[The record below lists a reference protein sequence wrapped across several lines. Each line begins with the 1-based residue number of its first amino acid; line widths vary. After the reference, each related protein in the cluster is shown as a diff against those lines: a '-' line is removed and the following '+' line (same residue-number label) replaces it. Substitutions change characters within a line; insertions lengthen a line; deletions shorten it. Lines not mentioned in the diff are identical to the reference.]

1 MVSSMRALFLISVVA
16 AAAVAAGPAFSSSSA
31 KVKAPKVTITAGP
44 SGLVASTSATFS
56 FTSNQ
61 SASTFQCSRDGAA
74 LAPCSSPVSYSGLGQ
89 GPHTFRVQAS
99 SAGGTGSDSAAWT
112 VDTVAPEAPVIS
124 SRPADPSTSTSATFV
139 FADSD
144 SSASFTC
151 SLDGAAASA
160 CSSPKSYSALSEGT
174 HSFAVTAKDAA
185 GNSSPQT
192 AASWQIDSAAPPSP
206 TVSSAT
212 SDASGANATFSFS
225 DSDPTVTFRCSVDN
239 GAFAACTSPA
249 SVGPLQDG
257 THIWGV
263 EAVDSVGNVSSP
275 ATEMWTS
282 ATSAP
287 TQTQWF
293 GNGNFENGSSTWG
306 ATSATLQI
314 VGDGNVGPSAAK
326 ISLTATPP
334 QEYWLYATTR
344 PVLSTVQGTTYTVT
358 GYARSDTPGKTVCMR
373 IREYT
378 DNTSTTRLGEVTSCL
393 TTTASWQAFPS
404 LPYTA
409 KGSGGTLAFQVFGAA
424 ATAAAGDSFEVDG
437 LSMTSPAGSTSPPP
451 VMISSNNPIIGA
463 AGDIACSPTDSRYNG
478 GNGTGTACMQKATA
492 DLLGTMTDL
501 TAILPLGDQVY
512 QCGELANFNTVYDST
527 WGRFK
532 SIEKPVAGNH
542 EYGDTAA
549 CAPSNAAGYYAYFGA
564 AAGDPTKGY
573 YSYNIGTWHLIALN
587 SNCAAIGGCGA
598 GSPQETWLKADL
610 AASSSSCTIAYW
622 HHPRFSAGQ
631 TGDDTRT
638 AALWTDLVNAHADL
652 VLSGHD
658 HTYQRFAPMD
668 SSGNAS
674 ATGMRELVVGTG
686 GEEHH
691 AVPLARPTLQVSD
704 NTTFGILRLTLAPN
718 AYAGQFVPAS
728 GTGSFTDSFTG
739 SCN

>member
-1 MVSSMRALFLISVVA
+1 MNTSVKTLFLISVAVS
-16 AAAVAAGPAFSSSSA
+16 AAVAAAPAFPASSA
-31 KVKAPKVTITAGP
+31 KLRAPRVSITGGP
-44 SGLVASTSATFS
+44 SGLVASTSAMFS
-56 FTSNQ
+56 FTSNGS
-61 SASTFQCSRDGAA
+61 SAFKCSRDGAA
-74 LAPCSSPVSYSGLGQ
+74 VTACTSPILYSGLAQ
-89 GPHTFRVQAS
+89 GSHSFRVQAS
-99 SAGGTGSDSAAWT
+99 NTAGTGSDSQTWT
-112 VDTVAPEAPVIS
+112 VDTVAPAAPVIS
-124 SRPADPSTSTSATFV
+124 SRPADPSTFTSATFV

-144 SSASFTC
+144 PSATFRC
-151 SLDGAAASA
+151 SLDGATAST
-160 CSSPKSYSALSEGT
+160 CSSPKSYSTLSDGT
-174 HSFAVTAKDAA
+174 HSFAVTAKDTA

-192 AASWQIDSAAPPSP
+192 AASWRIDSTPPPAP
-206 TVSSAT
+206 TISSAT
-212 SDASGANATFSFS
+212 PDASGANASFSFG
-225 DSDPTVTFRCSVDN
+225 DSDPTATFRCSIDN
-239 GAFAACTSPA
+239 SAFAACTTPA
-249 SVGPLQDG
+249 GVGALSDG
-257 THIWGV
+257 THVWGV
-263 EAVDSVGNVSSP
+263 RAVDTVGNQSSA
-275 ATEMWTS
+275 ATETWTS
-282 ATSAP
+282 ATTAP
-287 TQTQWF
+287 TETQWF
-293 GNGNFENGSSTWG
+293 GNGSFESGTAGWG
-306 ATSATLQI
+306 ATSATLGI

-326 ISLTATPP
+326 ITLAATPP
-334 QEYWLYATTR
+334 REYFLYATTR
-344 PVLSTVQGTTYTVT
+344 PVLSTVAGTTYTVT
-358 GYARSDTPGKTVCMR
+358 GYARSDTPGKTVCTR

-378 DNTSTTRLGEVTSCL
+378 DNTSGTRLGEVTSCL
-393 TTTASWQAFPS
+393 TTTGAWQAFAS

-409 KGSGGTLAFQVFGAA
+409 KGSGGTLALQVYGAA
-424 ATAAAGDSFEVDG
+424 STAAAGDSFEVDG
-437 LSMTSPAGSTSPPP
+437 LSMTSPAASSSAPP
-451 VMISSNNPIIGA
+451 VMISSNNPIIGT
-463 AGDIACSPTDSRYNG
+463 AGDVACSPTDSRYNG

-512 QCGELANFNTVYDST
+512 QCGELANFNTVYNTT

-610 AASSSSCTIAYW
+610 AGSSSACTIAYW

-668 SSGNAS
+668 STGNAL
-674 ATGMRELVVGTG
+674 ATGVRELIVGTG

-691 AVPLARPTLQVSD
+691 ALPLARPTLQVSD

-728 GTGSFTDSFTG
+728 GAGSFTDSFTG

>member
-1 MVSSMRALFLISVVA
+1 MVSSMRTLFLISAVVA
-16 AAAVAAGPAFSSSSA
+16 ASVAAGPAFASNSG
-31 KVKAPKVTITAGP
+31 KLKPPVVTITAGP
-44 SGLVASTSATFS
+44 SGPVASTSATFS

-61 SASTFQCSRDGAA
+61 STSAFKCSRDGAA
-74 LAPCSSPVSYSGLGQ
+74 LSACASPVSYSSLTQ
-89 GPHTFRVQAS
+89 GAHTFRVQAS
-99 SAGGTGSDSAAWT
+99 NTAGTGTDSQSWT
-112 VDTVAPEAPVIS
+112 VDTTAPPAPAIS

-144 SSASFTC
+144 PSATFRC
-151 SLDGAAASA
+151 SLDGATAST
-160 CSSPKSYSALSEGT
+160 CSSPKSYSSLSDGA
-174 HSFAVTAKDAA
+174 HSFTVMAKDAA
-185 GNSSPQT
+185 GNSSPLT
-192 AASWQIDSAAPPSP
+192 AASWHIDSTPPPAP
-206 TVSSAT
+206 TISSAT
-212 SDASGANATFSFS
+212 SDASGANATFSFG
-225 DSDPTVTFRCSVDN
+225 DSDPTAAFQCSIDSSTP
-239 GAFAACTSPA
+239 APCTSPA
-249 SVGPLQDG
+249 GVGPLSDG
-257 THIWGV
+257 THVWGV
-263 EAVDSVGNVSSP
+263 RAVDSAGNQSSVV
-275 ATEMWTS
+275 TETWTS
-282 ATSAP
+282 ATTAP
-287 TQTQWF
+287 TETQWF
-293 GNGNFENGSSTWG
+293 GNGSFESGTAGWG
-306 ATSATLQI
+306 ATWATLGI

-326 ISLTATPP
+326 ITLTATP
-334 QEYWLYATTR
+334 QEYWLYASTR
-344 PVLSTVQGTTYTVT
+344 PVLSTVAGTTYTVT

-378 DNTSTTRLGEVTSCL
+378 DNTSTTKLGEVTSCL
-393 TTTASWQAFPS
+393 TTTSAWQSFAS

-409 KGSGGTLAFQVFGAA
+409 KGSGGTLAFQVYGAA
-424 ATAAAGDSFEVDG
+424 STAAAGDSFEVDG
-437 LSMTSPAGSTSPPP
+437 LSMTSPAASSSAPP
-451 VMISSNNPIIGA
+451 VMISSNNPIIGT

-478 GNGTGTACMQKATA
+478 GNGTGTACMQMATA
-492 DLLGTMTDL
+492 NLLGTMTDL

-512 QCGELANFNTVYDST
+512 QCGELANFNTVYDTT

-542 EYGDTAA
+542 EYGDSAA
-549 CAPSNAAGYYAYFGA
+549 CTPSNAAGYYGYFGA

-573 YSYNIGTWHLIALN
+573 YSYNIGSWHLIALN

-610 AASSSSCTIAYW
+610 SGSSSACTIAYW

-668 SSGNAS
+668 SVGNAL
-674 ATGMRELVVGTG
+674 ATGVRELVVGTG

-691 AVPLARPTLQVSD
+691 ALPLARPTLQVSN